1 MVHLRLEIL
10 HLYFK
15 VIKYSEIHNN
25 LVLRGRVKIPTGGD
39 EEILSPRA

>member
-1 MVHLRLEIL
+1 MNHLSLEIL
-10 HLYFK
+10 HPHFK
-15 VIKYSEIHNN
+15 VIKYSKIHII